1 MDRFTGMRLFARVV
15 ETGSFSGA
23 ARDLRLSKSA
33 ISKHVRALE
42 DRLGVRLLNRTTR
55 RLSPTEEGRT
65 YYEWCVRIGADVAE
79 AEAAVA
85 HLHGEPRGTLRVNA
99 PMSFGILRLGPALGE
114 FLGLHPELSVD
125 LTLNDRYVD
134 VVEEGFDVAIR
145 IGELTDSSLI
155 ARKLA
160 ASRRVVCAAPDYFA
174 RHGVPKTPANLRD
187 HNCLTYSYLRAAAQ
201 EWRLVGPEGEVP
213 VTVSG
218 TLNANNGDVLRAAL
232 IAGVGIGWAPDFI
245 VGEDIRAGRL
255 VPALEDYVDELGV
268 YALYPPGRHQSA
280 KLRVFIDF
288 LAGRFGTSPG
298 SSHSE

>member
-23 ARDLRLSKSA
+23 ARELRLSKSA

-42 DRLGVRLLNRTTR
+42 DGLGVRLLNRTTR

-79 AEAAVA
+79 AEQAVA
-85 HLHGEPRGTLRVNA
+85 QLHGEPRGTLRVNA
-99 PMSFGILRLGPALGE
+99 PMSFGILHLGPALGD
-114 FLGLHPELSVD
+114 FLGLHPALSVD

-160 ASRRVVCAAPDYFA
+160 VSRRIVCAAPGYFA
-174 RHGVPKTPANLRD
+174 RHGVPKTPADLRN
-187 HNCLTYSYLRAAAQ
+187 HNCLTYSYLRAAAR
-201 EWRLVGPEGEVP
+201 EWRLVGPEGEVS

-218 TLNANNGDVLRAAL
+218 TLSANNGDVLRAAL
-232 IAGVGIGWAPDFI
+232 VGGVGIGWEPDFI

-255 VPALEDYVDELGV
+255 TSVLEDYVDEIGV

-280 KLRVFIDF
+280 KLRVFVDF
-288 LAGRFGTSPG
+288 LADRFGPSP
-298 SSHSE
+298 SWWRPE